1 VTSPRNIYA
10 VIEQNNA
17 TGGVSYWQGVDNQS
31 LADRN
36 GISLADY
43 IHAMYGFIRQ
53 AKAQHVLLIGCGG
66 GTLATMLHR
75 ARVRVTMVDND
86 PASFAIA
93 RTYFVLPVAVACHVA
108 DGIWFLKTNTARYD
122 AIVLDAYNGGA
133 IPKSFLTPAFFTL
146 ARARLKRSGIFLA
159 NIMAKNDADRLPDR
173 IARIMQ
179 TAFGDT
185 VKLHDADGYFDRNV
199 VVVAG
204 ATRRLKPPRLLMKPA
219 RRARSIAKNLRELDF
234 RPLRD

>member
-1 VTSPRNIYA
+1 MTSRQNLS
-10 VIEQNNA
+10 VVEQNNA
-17 TGGVSYWQGVDNQS
+17 TGGVSYWQGADNQS

-53 AKAQHVLLIGCGG
+53 AKARHVLLIGCGG

-93 RTYFVLPVAVACHVA
+93 LTYFSLPQAVACHAA
-108 DGIWFLKTNTARYD
+108 DGLRFLEANPARYD

-133 IPKSFLTPAFFTL
+133 IPKPFLTRAFFAL
-146 ARARLKRSGIFLA
+146 VRARLKRGGILLA
-159 NIMAKNDADRLPDR
+159 NFTAKDDADRTPDR
-173 IARIMQ
+173 VARTMQ

-185 VKLHDADGYFDRNV
+185 VKLHDADGYLDRNV
-199 VVVAG
+199 VAVAG
-204 ATRRLKPPRLLMKPA
+204 ATRALRPPRLLLKPA
-219 RRARSIAKNLRELDF
+219 RRARSIAKSLRELDF
-234 RPLRD
+234 RLLRD